1 MKNLTLVIPAKNE
14 EYSLP
19 KVLEE
24 IKNINCK
31 KFVILSGTDVKTIR
45 SIKNYNCKIIKQK
58 KNGYGNALIEGI
70 NKVSTKYLCI
80 FNADGSFDPKYLRIM
95 IKKVKLNKGFL
106 FASRYIQDGGSAD
119 DSMLT
124 LIGNKI
130 FTTIGKI
137 FFKLKISDILF
148 TYIMGES
155 NKFRKLKLKNS
166 DFRICVEIP
175 IKIKINNFKYNS
187 IPSFERKRLGGIKKV
202 KEFKDGFLILSE
214 LIKNYFINYEKN

>member
-1 MKNLTLVIPAKNE
+1 MKSLTLVIPAKNE

-31 KFVILSGTDVKTIR
+31 KLIILSSTDVKTIR

-58 KNGYGNALIEGI
+58 NNGYGNAVIEGI
-70 NKVSTKYLCI
+70 NNVSTQYLCI

-106 FASRYIQDGGSAD
+106 FASRYIQGGGSAD

-130 FTTIGKI
+130 FTAIGKI

-148 TYIMGES
+148 TYIMGET

-175 IKIKINNFKYNS
+175 IKIKINNLKYNS

-202 KEFKDGFLILSE
+202 EEFKDGFLILSE
-214 LIKNYFINYEKN
+214 LITNYFINYEKN